1 MAMHNRNM
9 GIVGERLAA
18 DFMENSGYRILAT
31 NFRCPLGEI
40 DIVAE
45 KGPLVA
51 IVEVKTRQDE
61 YCGRPAQAVNI
72 RKQRK
77 IADTAMWFLRSK
89 KMDYRPCRFDVIEVI
104 IPKAGKIIINHI
116 EEAFEC

>member
-1 MAMHNRNM
+1 MAMHNRSM
-9 GIVGERLAA
+9 GIIGERLAA

-51 IVEVKTRQDE
+51 VVEVKTRQDE

-77 IADTAMWFLRSK
+77 IIDTAMWFLRNRR
-89 KMDYRPCRFDVIEVI
+89 MDFRPCRFDVIEVI